1 MKAIIFD
8 GELKFVND
16 RPIPEPGHG
25 EALIRVQLAGI
36 CNTDMEITKGYK
48 GFHGILG
55 HEFVGIVEKIHGDN
69 REFMG
74 KRVVGEINCSCG
86 SCTYCKAGLK
96 RHCPSRTTIGIS
108 GKDGA
113 LAEYV
118 TLPAENL
125 FVVPSPVKNEEAVFT
140 EPLAAAYEILEQV
153 HVKPTETVLIM
164 GDGKLGILIA
174 LVLHSSRAKAVLAG
188 KHQEKLAIARDQ
200 GVPTITLEDF
210 AVKKAFD
217 IVVDATGSADGLE
230 KSLYRVKP
238 RGTIILKTTA
248 AQKAMID
255 LAPVVVDEVNIIGSR
270 CGPFEPALR
279 ALSEKRIRVGPLIS
293 GIYSFSR
300 AAEAFAKAQEK
311 DSLKVLID
319 FSR

>member
-8 GELKFVND
+8 GELKFVDD

-36 CNTDMEITKGYK
+36 CNTDLEITKGYK

-55 HEFVGIVEKIHGDN
+55 HEFVGIVETIHGNN
-69 REFMG
+69 RELMG

-96 RHCPSRTTIGIS
+96 RHCPSRKTIGIS

-140 EPLAAAYEILEQV
+140 EPLASAFEITEQI
-153 HVKPTETVLIM
+153 HMKPTDTVLVL
-164 GDGKLGILIA
+164 GDGKIGILAA
-174 LVLHSSRAKAVLAG
+174 LVLHHCLAQVVLAG
-188 KHQEKLAIARDQ
+188 KHEEKLSIARDQ
-200 GVPTITLEDF
+200 ALSTM
-210 AVKKAFD
+210 AVDSLPAKKAFD
-217 IVVDATGSADGLE
+217 IVVDATGSPHGVE
-230 KSLYRVKP
+230 VSLRYVRP
-238 RGTIILKTTA
+238 RGTIVLKTTA
-248 AQKAMID
+248 AEMTTID
-255 LAPVVVDEVNIIGSR
+255 LAPVVVDEVRIIGSR

-293 GIYSFSR
+293 GIYGFSK
-300 AAEAFAKAQEK
+300 AAKAFDKAREK